1 MTKIEKDRA
10 SVIQDSGVFFVPV
23 SALVRRT
30 PKECKTKDLRNFA
43 VDEMTKMAL
52 VMSLAVGD
60 LEEKP
65 DWEAVTIKKPDMFDS
80 EQILLWSVLCQW
92 TFENASVQVYPAEL
106 SQVLYQVDKVG
117 CSEEDS
123 TENAKECLR
132 KYIHSGAH
140 QKHVFPIFSATS
152 EEELGSGGA
161 SHWTLL
167 VESCQIIG

>member
-1 MTKIEKDRA
+1 M
-10 SVIQDSGVFFVPV
+10 Q
-23 SALVRRT
+23 
-30 PKECKTKDLRNFA
+30 TKDLRTFG
-43 VDEMTKMAL
+43 VDEITKMAL

-65 DWEAVTIKKPDMFDS
+65 NWEAVTIKKPDMFDS

-106 SQVLYQVDKVG
+106 VQVLYQVDKVD

-123 TENAKECLR
+123 TENAKKCLR
-132 KYIHSGAH
+132 KYIHPGAH
-140 QKHVFPIFSATS
+140 EKHVFPIFSAAS
-152 EEELGSGGA
+152 ELDLGSGGA